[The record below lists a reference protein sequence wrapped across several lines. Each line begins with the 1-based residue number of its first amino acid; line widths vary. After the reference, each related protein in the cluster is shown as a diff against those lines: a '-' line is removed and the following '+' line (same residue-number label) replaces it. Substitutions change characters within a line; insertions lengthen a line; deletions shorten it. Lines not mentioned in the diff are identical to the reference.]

1 MRILHL
7 IFSEQVAG
15 AERYLLDL
23 LPGLQAEGIECH
35 FICVT
40 PPDDQHKF
48 KALCDELNNKG
59 VKTILMAGKATGFY
73 NTAKQI
79 NKYLRQNDIHYL
91 HAHLFKSDLLA
102 VMVKKLFNRK
112 LILLSTKHG
121 YEEKY
126 CSNYHH
132 YKGKI
137 NYNLY
142 YFISKYLNGNID
154 KQFAVSK
161 AMADLYFNLKLTKSK
176 LLFIHHGVNILALI
190 ENTDVTAYR
199 LAPQQLIILG
209 RIEEVKGHKYLLE
222 ALPEVIKVFPDLK
235 LLIIGN
241 GIQKENLQKQAAET
255 GIENNVLFLGFQQN
269 PFPYLAESDLMVAPS
284 LYESFGLVFIEAF
297 AKKLP
302 VIAFDAPAANEIIT
316 DTETG
321 MLVPVYDSKLLAEK
335 IIYLLQ
341 QPAERN
347 RLAENG
353 YKQYIDYFNTSRMA
367 AQTAAWYRSSIPE

>member
-1 MRILHL
+1 MKIVHL

-23 LPGLQAEGIECH
+23 LPGLQAEGIECSL
-35 FICVT
+35 ICVT
-40 PPDDQHKF
+40 PPADQHKF
-48 KALCDELNNKG
+48 TALCDELNVKG
-59 VKTILMAGKATGFY
+59 VKSILIAGKATGFY
-73 NTAKQI
+73 SIAKQI
-79 NKYLRQNDIHYL
+79 NTYLLQHDIKYL

-126 CSNYHH
+126 CSNYQH

-142 YFISKYLNGNID
+142 YFISKFLNANID

-161 AMADLYFNLKLTKSK
+161 AMANLYFNLKLTKSK
-176 LLFIHHGVNILALI
+176 LPFIHHGVTIPALV
-190 ENTDVTAYR
+190 EKTDAAAYR

-209 RIEEVKGHKYLLE
+209 RIEEVKGHTYLLE
-222 ALPEVIKVFPDLK
+222 AMPEVIKVFPDVT
-235 LLIIGN
+235 LLVIGN
-241 GIQKENLQKQAAET
+241 GTQKEYLQKQAADT
-255 GIENNVLFLGFQQN
+255 GIENNILFLGFQKN
-269 PFPYLAESDLMVAPS
+269 PLPYLAHTDLMVAPS

-297 AKKLP
+297 AMKLP
-302 VIAFDAPAANEIIT
+302 VIAFDAPAANEIIN
-316 DTETG
+316 DNETG
-321 MLVPVYDSKLLAEK
+321 LLVPVYNSKMLAEK

-353 YKQYIDYFNTSRMA
+353 YKKYVDYFNTARMA
-367 AQTAAWYRSSIPE
+367 AQTAAWYRSSLPL

>member
-1 MRILHL
+1 MKILHL

-23 LPGLQAEGIECH
+23 LPGLLAEGIECH
-35 FICVT
+35 LICVT
-40 PPDDQHKF
+40 PPADQHKF
-48 KALCDELNNKG
+48 TALCDELNNKG

-73 NTAKQI
+73 STAKQI
-79 NKYLRQNDIHYL
+79 NKYLRQNDIYYL

-102 VMVKKLFNRK
+102 VMIKKLFNRK
-112 LILLSTKHG
+112 VTLLSTKHG
-121 YEEKY
+121 YQEKY
-126 CSNYHH
+126 CGNYHH

-142 YFISKYLNGNID
+142 YFISKYLNANID

-161 AMADLYFNLKLTKSK
+161 AMADLYFNLKLTKTK
-176 LLFIHHGVNILALI
+176 LPFIHHGVNISALV
-190 ENTDVTAYR
+190 ENTDITAFK

-222 ALPEVIKVFPDLK
+222 ALPEVIKIFPDIK

-241 GIQKENLQKQAAET
+241 GAQKENLQKQAAET

-269 PFPYLAESDLMVAPS
+269 PLPYLAQSDLMVAPS

-297 AKKLP
+297 ATKLP
-302 VIAFDAPAANEIIT
+302 VIAFDAPAANEIIN
-316 DTETG
+316 DKETG
-321 MLVPVYDSKLLAEK
+321 MLVPVCNSKLLAEK

-347 RLAENG
+347 RLVQNG
-353 YKQYIDYFNTSRMA
+353 YQKYVDYFNTARMA
-367 AQTAAWYRSSIPE
+367 AQTAAWYRSSITE

>member
-1 MRILHL
+1 LKIVHL

-23 LPGLQAEGIECH
+23 LPGLQLEGIECSL
-35 FICVT
+35 ICVT
-40 PPDDQHKF
+40 PPADQHKF
-48 KALCDELNNKG
+48 TGLCNELNNKG
-59 VKTILMAGKATGFY
+59 VNTILMAGKATGFY
-73 NTAKQI
+73 TIAKQI
-79 NKYLRQNDIHYL
+79 NKYMRQNDIHYL

-112 LILLSTKHG
+112 VMLLSTKHG

-142 YFISKYLNGNID
+142 YFISKFINANID
-154 KQFAVSK
+154 RQFAVSK
-161 AMADLYFNLKLTKSK
+161 AMANLYFNLKLTKTK
-176 LLFIHHGVNILALI
+176 LPFIHHGVTIPAMLQ
-190 ENTDVTAYR
+190 NTDAAAYR

-222 ALPEVIKVFPDLK
+222 AMPEVIKVFPDVK
-235 LLIIGN
+235 LLVIGN
-241 GIQKENLQKQAAET
+241 GTQKDNLQMQAADT
-255 GIENNVLFLGFQQN
+255 GIEKNILFLGFQNN
-269 PFPYLAESDLMVAPS
+269 PLPYLVQTDLMVAPS

-297 AKKLP
+297 AMKLP
-302 VIAFDAPAANEIIT
+302 VIAFDAPAANEIINNN
-316 DTETG
+316 ETG
-321 MLVPVYDSKLLAEK
+321 LLVPVYDSKILAKK

-341 QPAERN
+341 QPAEKN

-353 YKQYIDYFNTSRMA
+353 YKKYVDYFNTARMV
-367 AQTAAWYRSSIPE
+367 AQTAAWYRSTLPV